1 MRTNGKAAGESMLAT
16 RGLTKRFGS
25 FTANDRL
32 DLDIRRGE
40 IHAILGENGAGKSTL
55 MNMLSGLIEPDEGEI
70 LFNGAPVR
78 FDSPRAAMRAG
89 IGMVHQHF
97 MLVPALT
104 AAENVMIG
112 LKQGRG
118 PLFRKRQACRD
129 IERLSER
136 FGLRIDPRRKV
147 QELSVGQ
154 QQRVEIVKTLYRGAE
169 FIILDEPTAVL
180 TPPEV
185 EELIVIL
192 RRLREQGK
200 TIVFIS
206 HKLQEVM
213 SVCDRVSVLR
223 SGQLVASRDIASTS
237 ASELAALMV
246 GRELKPVSNRTARR
260 QGQTHLKMKEV
271 HAPAPGGQ
279 PLQGVSLELREGEI
293 LGIAGVDGN
302 GQRELCEALL
312 GLLPIASGEV
322 ELGGKRLE
330 RPNPRRLAELGVG
343 YIPEDR
349 HREGLCLDL
358 TIGES
363 LIAKSYRSAP
373 FSRFGLLRRLE
384 IRQAAEQAVQ
394 SFRVRTPGLSKPVR
408 ALSGG
413 NQQKVVLA
421 RELMLEPSL
430 LLAMQPTRGMD
441 VGAAEHVRE
450 RLLAERERGCAV
462 LLLSTELEELL
473 ALSDRIAVMYQG
485 RLLGQLERGE
495 FDAGRIGMWMAGMEG

>member
-1 MRTNGKAAGESMLAT
+1 MRISAGEEIVLAT

-25 FTANDRL
+25 FTANDGL
-32 DLDIRRGE
+32 DLDFRRGE

-55 MNMLSGLIEPDEGEI
+55 MNMLSGLIEPDGGEI
-70 LFNGAPVR
+70 RLNGASVR
-78 FDSPRAAMRAG
+78 FGSPRAAMRAG

-104 AAENVMIG
+104 AAENVLIG

-118 PLFRKRQACRD
+118 PLLRKRQACRD
-129 IERLSER
+129 IAELSER
-136 FGLRIDPRRKV
+136 YGLRIDPARKV

-180 TPPEV
+180 TPLET
-185 EELIVIL
+185 EELMAIL
-192 RRLREQGK
+192 RGLREQGK

-213 SVCDRVSVLR
+213 GVCDRVSVLR
-223 SGQLVASRDIASTS
+223 AGRLVASRDVSATS
-237 ASELAALMV
+237 AAELASLMV
-246 GRELKPVSNRTARR
+246 GRELKPVLPRTAAREGKVR
-260 QGQTHLKMKEV
+260 LAMRDV
-271 HAPAPGGQ
+271 HAEAPGGQ
-279 PLQGVSLELREGEI
+279 SLRGVSLELREGEI

-302 GQRELCEALL
+302 GQRELCEVLL
-312 GLLPIASGEV
+312 GLLRRTGGQV
-322 ELGGKRLE
+322 ELGGASLE
-330 RPNPRRLAELGVG
+330 RPNPRRMAELGVG

-363 LIAKSYRSAP
+363 LIAKSYRSRP
-373 FSRFGLLRRLE
+373 FSRFGLLRPRKVRE
-384 IRQAAEQAVQ
+384 AAEQAVH
-394 SFRVRTPGLSKPVR
+394 SFRVRTPGLAAPVR

-441 VGAAEHVRE
+441 VGAAEQVHA

-462 LLLSTELEELL
+462 LLLSTELEEVR
-473 ALSDRIAVMYQG
+473 ALSDRIAVLFKG
-485 RLLGQLERGE
+485 RLVGVMARGE
-495 FDAGRIGMWMAGMEG
+495 FEAERIGLWMAGLDG